1 MLNSFL
7 KSYFIGMI
15 AYILSALW
23 LSQASLDPTLKTNH
37 VGYLY
42 NAVGLLFWV
51 ITFILYEKDRRKNG

>member
-1 MLNSFL
+1 MF
-7 KSYFIGMI
+7 

-37 VGYLY
+37 IGYLY